1 LKITY
6 VYVIAFDRKGRFLM
20 VRHKRR
26 GGWEMPGG
34 HLEPGETPE
43 DAVRREFL
51 EETGHILLDIKECIT
66 EPRGGKVFGGIVGK
80 KMAEPRPDEIAEVG
94 MFDALPAPLSFPKV
108 EYEQML
114 SRIRP
119 LLFAK
124 DQCELP
130 AVDLVIQ

>member
-1 LKITY
+1 MKITY
-6 VYVIAFDRKGRFLM
+6 VYVIAFDKDGRFLM

-34 HLEPGETPE
+34 RLEPGETPE
-43 DAVRREFL
+43 YAVRREFL

-66 EPRGGKVFGGIVGK
+66 EPKGGKVFGGIVGK
-80 KMAEPRPDEIAEVG
+80 KVSEPRPDEISEVG
-94 MFDALPAPLSFPKV
+94 MFDALPASLSFPKV

-119 LLFAK
+119 LLF
-124 DQCELP
+124 D
-130 AVDLVIQ
+130 